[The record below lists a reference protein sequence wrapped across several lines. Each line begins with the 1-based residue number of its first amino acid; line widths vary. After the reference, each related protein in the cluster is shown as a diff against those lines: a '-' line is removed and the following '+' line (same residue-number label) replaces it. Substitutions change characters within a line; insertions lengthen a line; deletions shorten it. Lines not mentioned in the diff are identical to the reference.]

1 MRFCGVTLGFLQI
14 ILIYQISHFV
24 QTLAICRKKYLV
36 VGKRGEIF
44 TSKQLR
50 NRTKIKKGGKVR
62 ASIVD
67 GRLVLESIPSIE
79 ELLRRPVLVSESAKA
94 ESLSEEARR
103 EAGAYG

>member
-1 MRFCGVTLGFLQI
+1 LSEEIGI
-14 ILIYQISHFV
+14 
-24 QTLAICRKKYLV
+24 

-50 NRTKIKKGGKVR
+50 DKMKIKKGGKVR
-62 ASIVD
+62 ASIVE
-67 GRLVLESIPSIE
+67 GRLVLEPIPSIE

-94 ESLSEEARR
+94 ELLSEEVQR